1 MRDKLGGKMMK
12 EFFALRA
19 KTYCYLS
26 DNNEEEKKPKI
37 CQRLHWALTAIKE
50 YNQQIY

>member
-26 DNNEEEKKPKI
+26 DNNDEAKDLPKI
-37 CQRLHWALTAIKE
+37 ALSTNSDKRI
-50 YNQQIY
+50 